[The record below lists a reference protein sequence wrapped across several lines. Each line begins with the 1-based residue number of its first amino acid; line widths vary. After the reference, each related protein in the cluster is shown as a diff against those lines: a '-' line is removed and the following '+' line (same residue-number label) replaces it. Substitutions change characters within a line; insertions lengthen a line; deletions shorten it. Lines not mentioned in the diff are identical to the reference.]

1 MYAKK
6 YNATV
11 WFTLVVLDQKRECG
25 ASPNWDDDP
34 RALAPFRLLISHRHF
49 AIELG
54 LAEERG
60 RRTRFE
66 KLQASSIA
74 VELET
79 GLRLRYVDLG
89 HTMHFNS
96 IPNFKPNN
104 PF

>member
-1 MYAKK
+1 M
-6 YNATV
+6 
-11 WFTLVVLDQKRECG
+11 CG

-79 GLRLRYVDLG
+79 GLRLRFVG
-89 HTMHFNS
+89 FNS

-104 PF
+104 PS